1 MKNKLSLLMIAVM
14 VGQSALAGAI
24 MENPR
29 YYTRPPVKSS
39 SIVYSNRNVV
49 DENDETYKAAV
60 KEIQKKIE
68 QSPSDYGLYIN
79 LASLYIKLNDFQK
92 ASDELIYLKNLERQ
106 KKLNSAVQNEAASLL
121 ETLRKTPKS
130 DKIRAYYYTN
140 MAILALILEDKS
152 LAADYI
158 VVALNGN
165 CDENFMK
172 HAVLEVVDGLENVQ
186 TSINICDRVLQK
198 KTNDIDIR
206 RLKASYLIQ
215 ADDKNS
221 AFAEY
226 SKILDMNPK
235 DEDAKYS
242 LYKLLAAKNAS
253 EKEVLK
259 TLYKTDKPDLETA
272 YSELADILLK
282 NNDTT
287 GAVNYAKLLTEK
299 FPDNANGY
307 IILSEIYRRE
317 GKLKESYD
325 VLAVVRD
332 KADTNEEIAKY
343 NVLLAKLSDAPLQE
357 ANSLMSA
364 GLYAQALEV
373 LESASQ
379 ENLYVILAQSRAN
392 YFLKN
397 KQKALDLLNKAMTL
411 YPNNSDVYCAFAY
424 IYLQEDDV
432 ESARK
437 YVNGSLKINSENRT
451 ALTLLDLI
459 NNAETK
465 KFHGKIASCVESQNY
480 TEAVRLINEAK
491 SINKKDSA
499 LYYYMGLIYIAQ
511 NNYSASTAELYK
523 CLEYD
528 PDNILAN
535 FYLGIAFDNLSEK
548 SNALMYYQKYIGQVK
563 SDDFGESERKEYAKA
578 RIQKLKG

>member
-1 MKNKLSLLMIAVM
+1 MKNKFSMFMIAVL
-14 VGQSALAGAI
+14 VGQCAHAGAI
-24 MENPR
+24 METPR
-29 YYTRPPVKSS
+29 YYTRPAIKSS
-39 SIVYSNRNVV
+39 SIVYSNRDVV

-68 QSPSDYGLYIN
+68 QNPSDYGLYVN

-92 ASDELIYLKNLERQ
+92 ASDELIYLKNLERR

-121 ETLRKTPKS
+121 EELRRTPKN

-140 MAILALILEDKS
+140 MAILALILEEKS

-158 VVALNGN
+158 VVALSGSY
-165 CDENFMK
+165 DENFMK
-172 HAVLEVVDGLENVQ
+172 NAVLEVVDGLENVQ
-186 TSINICDRVLQK
+186 TSINICDRVLLK
-198 KTNDIDIR
+198 KPNDIDIR
-206 RLKASYLIQ
+206 RLKASYLQQ

-221 AFAEY
+221 AFSEY
-226 SKILDMNPK
+226 SKILDINSK

-242 LYKLLAAKNAS
+242 LYKLLAVKNAS

-259 TLYKTDKPDLETA
+259 ALYKTDKPDLELA

-287 GAVNYAKLLTEK
+287 GALNYAKLLTEK

-357 ANSLMSA
+357 ANSLMAS

-397 KQKALDLLNKAMTL
+397 KQKALDLMNKAMTL

-424 IYLQEDDV
+424 IYLQEEDV

-437 YVNGSLKINSENRT
+437 YVNGSLKINPENKT

-459 NNAETK
+459 NNAETN

-523 CLEYD
+523 CLEFD
-528 PDNILAN
+528 PNNILAN

>member
-14 VGQSALAGAI
+14 VGQSVHAGAI

-198 KTNDIDIR
+198 KANDIDIR
-206 RLKASYLIQ
+206 RLKASYLMQ

-357 ANSLMSA
+357 ANSLMAS

-424 IYLQEDDV
+424 IYLQEDDI

-437 YVNGSLKINSENRT
+437 YVKGSLKINSENRT

-548 SNALMYYQKYIGQVK
+548 SNALMYYQKYMGQVK
-563 SDDFGESERKEYAKA
+563 SDDFGESERKEYAKV

>member
-1 MKNKLSLLMIAVM
+1 MKNKLSLLMIALM
-14 VGQSALAGAI
+14 VGQCVHADAI
-24 MENPR
+24 IENPR

-140 MAILALILEDKS
+140 MAILALILDDKS

-186 TSINICDRVLQK
+186 TSIKICDRVLQK
-198 KTNDIDIR
+198 KANDIDIR
-206 RLKASYLIQ
+206 RLKASYLMQ

-437 YVNGSLKINSENRT
+437 YVDGSLKINSENRT

-528 PDNILAN
+528 PDNNLAN

-563 SDDFGESERKEYAKA
+563 SDDFGESERKEYAKV